1 MGKMKK
7 LPLHEFHK
15 AHGIL
20 TEFAG
25 FEMPIRY
32 EGITPEHLAVRN
44 DVGIFDVTHMG
55 RSMVCGKDA
64 AEFLDYVTTRNPST
78 LDILRG
84 HYTTMCNED
93 GGIKDDLTVFRLD
106 DEEFLLVYNASNRLK
121 DYQWLTFHGQTYNV
135 EIDDLSDQISMF
147 ALQGPKSQL
156 TLQKLT
162 STDVSQIKRYHLHWI
177 EVEDL
182 KVLAT
187 RSGYTGEDGFELY
200 IWDVSPSKPNR
211 GIKLWNSLLTA
222 GEEFGIKPCG
232 LGARDTLRLEAGMCL
247 YGNDIDENITPFE
260 AGLNFV
266 VKFGKNNFIG
276 RLALMRLKEDGVTQL
291 RVGLSMIDR
300 AVPRK
305 GYEVWKDGRRIGSLT
320 SGTFSPL
327 LRYGIAMG
335 YVHPEY
341 AKENTVLEIKIRG
354 RLSKARVVSMP
365 FYDPNRYGLRRK
377 STQLP

>member
-1 MGKMKK
+1 MRR

-20 TEFAG
+20 TEFTG
-25 FEMPIRY
+25 FEMPLRY

-55 RSMVCGKDA
+55 RSMVRGKDTA
-64 AEFLDYVTTRNPST
+64 AFLDYVTTRNPST
-78 LDILRG
+78 LDLLRG
-84 HYTTMCNED
+84 HYTAMCNED
-93 GGIKDDLTVFRLD
+93 GGIMDDLTVFRLG
-106 DEEFLLVYNASNRLK
+106 EEKFLLVYNALNRLK
-121 DYQWLTFHGQTYNV
+121 DYQWLTFHGQAYNV

-147 ALQGPKSQL
+147 ALQGPKSPL

-200 IWDVSPSKPNR
+200 IWGVSPSKPNR
-211 GIKLWNSLLTA
+211 AIKLWSSLLTA

-247 YGNDIDENITPFE
+247 YGNDIDENRTPFE
-260 AGLNFV
+260 AGLNFA
-266 VKFGKNNFIG
+266 VKFGKSDFIG
-276 RLALMRLKEDGVTQL
+276 RLALMRLKEDGVAQL

-300 AVPRK
+300 AIPRR
-305 GYEVWKDGRRIGSLT
+305 GCEVWKDGREIGSLT

-335 YVHPEY
+335 YVLPEY
-341 AKENTVLEIKIRG
+341 AKENTVLEVKVRG
-354 RLSKARVVSMP
+354 RLFKARVVSMP
-365 FYDPNRYGLRRK
+365 FYDPNRYGLKRK
-377 STQLP
+377 STQPL